1 MARAGIIAASWV
13 IEVRAST
20 RTAPELVFEV
30 ARRAVLASGI
40 PRPAIDLT
48 VSASSD
54 VLDGRSFGFAY
65 ALEALG
71 AHPPTLES
79 HLEMDGAWAAYYA
92 WLKILAGEASS
103 ALVVA
108 WGKSSEAPLSLVTSS
123 QLDPF
128 TLAPLGLDHIASAA
142 LQADAWM
149 QRTKATMSDLDAV
162 VRRARENALVSAT
175 VPPLA
180 PLAEPDDPVATPLF
194 RRHCPRSADGACAV
208 VMAAEHAIPKGKR
221 VAWIRGADHRSET
234 GALGCRDLS
243 ELPFARR
250 AAARARE
257 IAGWTCDV
265 DIAELAAPFAHQ
277 EPMLREALDLGA
289 ATIVSPSGG
298 ALVADPIMATGLV
311 RLSEC
316 AGRVD
321 AKAPRGLAHAA
332 AGHALQQNMVWLLE
346 AGA

>member
-1 MARAGIIAASWV
+1 MARAGIVSASWV
-13 IEVRAST
+13 TLARDDARNV
-20 RTAPELVFEV
+20 PELVFEV
-30 ARRAVLASGI
+30 ARRAVSASGI
-40 PRPAIDLT
+40 PRGAIDLT

-108 WGKSSEAPLSLVTSS
+108 WGKCSEAPLSGVTNT

-149 QRTKATMSDLDAV
+149 HRTKATVGNLDAV
-162 VRRARENALVSAT
+162 VHRAHENASRNAGI
-175 VPPLA
+175 PPLTETG
-180 PLAEPDDPVATPLF
+180 PDEPIASPLF
-194 RRHCPRSADGACAV
+194 RRHCPRPADGACAI
-208 VMAAEHAIPKGKR
+208 VMAAEDAVPRDRR
-221 VAWIRGADHRSET
+221 VAWIAAADHRSDT

-243 ELPFARR
+243 ELPSARR
-250 AAARARE
+250 AVVRAKE
-257 IAGWTCDV
+257 IAEWKGDI
-265 DIAELAAPFAHQ
+265 DIAELTAPFAHQ

-289 ATIVSPSGG
+289 ATIVNPSGG
-298 ALVADPIMATGLV
+298 ALIADPVMATGLV
-311 RLSEC
+311 RLGEC
-316 AGRVD
+316 TARLAGGAR
-321 AKAPRGLAHAA
+321 RGLAHAG

-346 AGA
+346 SGTV